1 MRMKREVLRL
11 KRELNGVS
19 AQDNFAKWAKLQRQY
34 DKAAAEFEKIGTH
47 SIDHDL

>member
-34 DKAAAEFEKIGTH
+34 DKAVAEFEKIGTH
-47 SIDHDL
+47 SIDNDP